1 MRSDNK
7 IAARTF
13 LMVLFSLLATHQ
25 VAGAPAA
32 PNRRIEAPCCQ
43 GETNHA
49 GLSRGANV
57 Q

>member
-1 MRSDNK
+1 M
-7 IAARTF
+7 AARTF

-32 PNRRIEAPCCQ
+32 PNRHTEVPCCQ

-49 GLSRGANV
+49 GLLRGANV